1 MSDKVID
8 FEEKR
13 LGNIEKKRRK
23 FERIM
28 FKNILGAYAVID
40 EGEHLFQVSVIDI
53 SRDGLQFETP
63 IIKGQK
69 GQFEKGDEISLR
81 LYFTSNSFLT
91 TVIDVKHRQER
102 VEEGRSFV
110 RYGASFNKELS
121 SFEALESFID
131 FLYKFAEHST
141 VDNKSHK
148 VNSL

>member
-40 EGEHLFQVSVIDI
+40 EGEDLFQVNILDI

-69 GQFEKGDEISLR
+69 GQFEQGDEISLR

-91 TVIDVKHRQER
+91 TVIEIKHGQER
-102 VEEGRSFV
+102 IEEGRSFV
-110 RYGASFNKELS
+110 RYGAAFNKKLS

-141 VDNKSHK
+141 VDHGSHK